1 MPGRRLP
8 GVTLRT
14 PVEQTPFTFKLEPVR
29 ALREQAERQAQE
41 ALARELRRQ
50 RDRET
55 ELDAAT
61 RRVDSA
67 RGTGDLQPGAEVSG
81 HDLRAFQA
89 YMERVEREREAAA
102 HGVAAQALEVDAGRS
117 RLARAAAEH
126 EALVRLKARKRSQH
140 ERAVARAETAALDE
154 VAISRHL
161 RLQRREAA

>member
-1 MPGRRLP
+1 
-8 GVTLRT
+8 
-14 PVEQTPFTFKLEPVR
+14 VEETPFTFRLEPIR

-61 RRVDSA
+61 RRVDDA
-67 RGTGDLQPGAEVSG
+67 RGTGDLRPGTEVSG

-89 YMERVEREREAAA
+89 YMERVERERDVAA

-117 RLARAAAEH
+117 QLARAALEH
-126 EALVRLKARKRSQH
+126 EALVRLKARQRSQH
-140 ERAVARAETAALDE
+140 DRAVARAQTAALDE
-154 VAISRHL
+154 LAIARHV
-161 RLQRREAA
+161 RLHSREAA

>member
-1 MPGRRLP
+1 
-8 GVTLRT
+8 
-14 PVEQTPFTFKLEPVR
+14 VEHTSFTFKLEPIR

-61 RRVDSA
+61 RRVDDA
-67 RGTGDLQPGAEVSG
+67 RGTGELRPGAEVSG

-89 YMERVEREREAAA
+89 YMERVEREQKAAA

-117 RLARAAAEH
+117 RLAHAAAEH

-140 ERAVARAETAALDE
+140 DRAVARAQTAALDE
-154 VAISRHL
+154 VAIARHR